1 MCRRV
6 LARFGLLVAA
16 SLLSASPSPAS
27 AGEKLVMGVHPF
39 KPAVEL
45 HKTFRPIADALSAKL
60 GRPVELQIGKSYED
74 TAESV
79 GSGKF
84 DFSYMGPN
92 TYAKYAPKL
101 RFRGLAQIVNAGS
114 PTFKGVIVAKKGGPI
129 RSLKDLKGRRF
140 AFGDRDS
147 TLTHVV
153 PVYMLVNAGVR
164 VAELAKIAFLG
175 THDNLALNVVAGTFD
190 AAGIMPDIAAKY
202 PDLQVIATSPALPEH
217 VFAANPKMDGATFAA
232 VQGALLALDP
242 PLLKGI
248 KGSLTGM
255 QKVNDKD
262 FDILRS
268 ILEVAEREPER

>member
-6 LARFGLLVAA
+6 LARLGLLLAA
-16 SLLSASPSPAS
+16 SLITAFPAS

-45 HKTFRPIADALSAKL
+45 HKTFKPIADAMAARL

-74 TAESV
+74 TAERL
-79 GSGKF
+79 GKGQF
-84 DFSYMGPN
+84 DFCYLGPN
-92 TYAKYAPKL
+92 IYAKYGPKL
-101 RFRGLAQIVNAGS
+101 GLRPLAQIVNAGS
-114 PTFKGVIVAKKGGPI
+114 PTFKGVIVAKKGGAI
-129 RSLKDLKGRRF
+129 RSLKDLEGRRF

-153 PVYMLVNAGVR
+153 PVYMLVEAGVR
-164 VAELAKIAFLG
+164 IAGLGKIAFIG

-190 AAGIMPDIAAKY
+190 AAGLMPDIAAKY

-217 VFAANPKMDGATFAA
+217 LFAAKPSMDEATFSAL
-232 VQGALLALDP
+232 QEALLALDP
-242 PLLKGI
+242 ALRKGI

-255 QKVNDKD
+255 QRVNDKD
-262 FDILRS
+262 FEILRR

>member
-6 LARFGLLVAA
+6 LARLGLLLAA
-16 SLLSASPSPAS
+16 SLITAFPAS

-45 HKTFRPIADALSAKL
+45 HKTFKPIADAMAAKL
-60 GRPVELQIGKSYED
+60 GKPVELQIGKSYED
-74 TAESV
+74 TAERL
-79 GSGKF
+79 GNGQF
-84 DFSYMGPN
+84 DFSYLGPN
-92 TYAKYAPKL
+92 IYAKYGPKL
-101 RFRGLAQIVNAGS
+101 GLRPLAQIVNAGS
-114 PTFKGVIVAKKGGPI
+114 PTFKGVIVAKKGGAI

-153 PVYMLVNAGVR
+153 PVYMLVEAGVR
-164 VAELAKIAFLG
+164 IAGLGKIAFIG

-202 PDLQVIATSPALPEH
+202 PDLQVVATSPALPEH
-217 VFAANPKMDGATFAA
+217 LFAATPSMDGATFAA
-232 VQGALLALDP
+232 LQEALLALDP
-242 PLLKGI
+242 ALRKGI

-262 FDILRS
+262 FEILRR

>member
-6 LARFGLLVAA
+6 LARLGLLLAA
-16 SLLSASPSPAS
+16 SLLTAIPAS
-27 AGEKLVMGVHPF
+27 AKEKLVMGVHPF

-45 HKTFRPIADALSAKL
+45 HKTFKPIADAMAAKL
-60 GRPVELQIGKSYED
+60 GKPVELQIGKSYED
-74 TAESV
+74 TAERL
-79 GSGKF
+79 GKGQF
-84 DFSYMGPN
+84 DFCYLGPN
-92 TYAKYAPKL
+92 IYAKYGPKFGL
-101 RFRGLAQIVNAGS
+101 RPLAQIVNAGS
-114 PTFKGVIVAKKGGPI
+114 PTFKGVIVAKKGGAI

-153 PVYMLVNAGVR
+153 PVYMLVEAGVR
-164 VAELAKIAFLG
+164 VAELGKIAFIG

-202 PDLQVIATSPALPEH
+202 PDLQVVATSPALPEH
-217 VFAANPKMDGATFAA
+217 LFAATPSMDGATFAA
-232 VQGALLALDP
+232 LQEALLALDP
-242 PLLKGI
+242 ALRKGI

-262 FDILRS
+262 FEILRR

>member
-1 MCRRV
+1 MGRFPV
-6 LARFGLLVAA
+6 ARLWLLLAA
-16 SLLSASPSPAS
+16 SLLTASPAA

-45 HKTFRPIADALSAKL
+45 HKTFKPIADALSAKL

-74 TAESV
+74 TAERL
-79 GSGKF
+79 GSGAF
-84 DFSYMGPN
+84 DFSYLGPN
-92 TYAKYAPKL
+92 IYAKYGPKYGL
-101 RFRGLAQIVNAGS
+101 RPLAQIVNAGS
-114 PTFKGVIVAKKGGPI
+114 PTFKGVIVAKKGGAI
-129 RSLKDLKGRRF
+129 RSLADLRGRRF

-153 PVYMLVNAGVR
+153 PVYMLVEAGVH
-164 VAELAKIAFLG
+164 VVDLGKFAFIG

-190 AAGIMPDIAAKY
+190 AAGLMPDIAAKY

-217 VFAANPKMDGATFAA
+217 VFVATPSMDAATFDPL
-232 VQGALLALDP
+232 QQALLALDP
-242 PLLKGI
+242 ALRKGI

-262 FDILRS
+262 FDVLRR
-268 ILEVAEREPER
+268 ILEVAEREPEK

>member
-6 LARFGLLVAA
+6 LARLGLLLAA
-16 SLLSASPSPAS
+16 SLITSSPAS
-27 AGEKLVMGVHPF
+27 AREKLVMGVHPF

-45 HKTFRPIADALSAKL
+45 HKTFKPIADAMAAKL

-74 TAESV
+74 TAERL
-79 GSGKF
+79 GKGQF
-84 DFSYMGPN
+84 DFCYLGPN
-92 TYAKYAPKL
+92 IYAKYGPKL
-101 RFRGLAQIVNAGS
+101 GLRPIAQIVNAGS
-114 PTFKGVIVAKKGGPI
+114 PTFKGVIVAKKGGAI

-153 PVYMLVNAGVR
+153 PVYLLVEAGVR
-164 VAELAKIAFLG
+164 VAELGKFAFIG

-190 AAGIMPDIAAKY
+190 AAGLMPDIAAKY

-217 VFAANPKMDGATFAA
+217 VFAASPSMDAATVAA
-232 VQGALLALDP
+232 LQEALLALDP
-242 PLLKGI
+242 ALRKGI

-255 QKVNDKD
+255 QRVNDKD
-262 FDILRS
+262 FEILRR